1 MRLKKRIV
9 GLGLA
14 MSLMLSGLYA
24 APEKVRAEV
33 ENKNTQKVE
42 SISVVASKQMYGR
55 EGYYKAIKIADD
67 KKGTIITAEISR
79 DFKKVKF
86 SGKNNTGRDL
96 GLGFDI
102 DTGANGSFTMEGQ
115 NEYISTYTIKASEK
129 KFEFA
134 RNLIWNK
141 SGAYI
146 DTYSVGTI
154 LNYLLGNYRKP
165 EYSIVYY
172 LERYDDT
179 KTNAYGISN
188 LVKNRWVV
196 GGASPEPGTFTN
208 KVSFL
213 SRKEFHK
220 ISKRKIKLDK
230 GDKIKLVIKEDIIS
244 DKKGKYKSGLTILKD
259 SWWDSSSNESKK
271 LTWTPDYA
279 GTLTDYTI
287 TPFEIEEKRHPIHKK
302 AKDYSRAQLNWY
314 SAKES
319 YKTFVKEVT
328 DSTDNFSMKVKYRFA
343 DRKRRGISGFSAILY
358 KNDEK
363 FADIW
368 LDDFYSNDELLGK
381 KASKQKTW
389 NIFQYSAEDNTI
401 SFKAFDV
408 TD

>member
-1 MRLKKRIV
+1 MRLKKRIL
-9 GLGLA
+9 GMGLA

-24 APEKVRAEV
+24 TPEKVRAEV
-33 ENKNTQKVE
+33 ENENMQKVE

-129 KFEFA
+129 KFEFT

-196 GGASPEPGTFTN
+196 GAASPGPGAFEN
-208 KVSFL
+208 KISFL

-271 LTWTPDYA
+271 LTWTPDYE

-287 TPFEIEEKRHPIHKK
+287 TPFEIEEKRRPIHKK
-302 AKDYSRAQLNWY
+302 AKDYSGAQLNWY

-358 KNDEK
+358 KNDRK
-363 FADIW
+363 IADIW

-381 KASKQKTW
+381 KASKQKKW
-389 NIFQYSAEDNTI
+389 NIYKYNAEDNTI